1 MEGALIG
8 AADIHT
14 GLLADGFETLEF
26 AEFGG
31 VVGVGAGLVD
41 DVAFGVGLVGHVR
54 VFSDGKIKGKSSR
67 NPSRDARVFLT
78 KKESGNGVPLRLKR
92 SFRLTGVGTPART
105 SNHAEP
111 LD

>member
-14 GLLADGFETLEF
+14 GLFADGFETLEF
-26 AEFGG
+26 AELGG
-31 VVGVGAGLVD
+31 VVGIGAGLVD
-41 DVAFGVGLVGHVR
+41 DVAFGVGLVGHER
-54 VFSDGKIKGKSSR
+54 VFSVGKMKGKWSR
-67 NPSRDARVFLT
+67 NLNGDARVFLI
-78 KKESGNGVPLRLKR
+78 KIGPEKGVPLRLKR